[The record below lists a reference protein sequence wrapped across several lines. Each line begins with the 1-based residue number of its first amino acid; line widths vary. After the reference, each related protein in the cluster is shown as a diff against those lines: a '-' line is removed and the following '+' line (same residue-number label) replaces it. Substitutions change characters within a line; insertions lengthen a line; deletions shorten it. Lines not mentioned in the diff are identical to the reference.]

1 MNRVRFIDVLCNF
14 QSNIENLITMI
25 KLPDAL
31 LCQILCA
38 DELTGLV
45 RCKIKILKSR
55 NCHFIDE
62 VKAGKVLLSF

>member
-31 LCQILCA
+31 LCQILCV
-38 DELTGLV
+38 DELTGLA
-45 RCKIKILKSR
+45 RCKTKILKSR
-55 NCHFIDE
+55 NCLSIDE
-62 VKAGKVLLSF
+62 VKAWKVLPSF